1 MIKASIGIDC
11 GSAACKGIL
20 FQENDILASCVKLTG
35 WSPRETAQTV
45 LEQLLM
51 NTGLERDDVHIV
63 ATGYGRVSIEFANQA
78 VTEITC
84 HALGADYLLPGVRTV
99 IDIGGQDSKVI
110 AVEAGQ
116 VRSFQ
121 MNTKCAAGT
130 GRFLEMSANRMG
142 IGLTEFSALLS
153 AGKSCS
159 LSSMC
164 AVFADSEI
172 VSQLAAG
179 KSREEVAGG
188 IVQLVVDRTVALTAR
203 VEYSPPILLTGGLA
217 GIQGLRT
224 ALEKQTGYP
233 VVSSELSSFA
243 GAIGAARTYWV
254 KRARS
259 VNKKSNFSEPVQVPA
274 NVL

>member
-11 GSAACKGIL
+11 GSAACKGVL
-20 FQENDILASCVKLTG
+20 LREDAILASCVMPTG
-35 WSPRETAQTV
+35 WSPRDTAREV
-45 LEQLLM
+45 LAQLLSQ
-51 NTGLERDDVHIV
+51 TGFAQEDVQII
-63 ATGYGRVSIEFANQA
+63 ATGYGRISIDFAHRT

-116 VRSFQ
+116 VLAFQ

-142 IGLTEFSALLS
+142 IDLAEFADLLT

-188 IVQLVVDRTVALTAR
+188 IVQLVADRTTALAAR
-203 VEYSPPILLTGGLA
+203 VDAAPPILLTGGLA
-217 GIQGLRT
+217 DMEGLRL
-224 ALEKQTGYP
+224 ALAKQLGHP
-233 VVSSELSSFA
+233 VAAAGLSRFA
-243 GAIGAARTYWV
+243 GAIGAARTYWR
-254 KRARS
+254 KRVR
-259 VNKKSNFSEPVQVPA
+259 K
-274 NVL
+274 

>member
-11 GSAACKGIL
+11 GSTACKGVL
-20 FQENDILASCVKLTG
+20 LQEDAILASCVKPTG
-35 WSPRETAQTV
+35 WSPRDTSRAV
-45 LEQLLM
+45 FEQLLAQA
-51 NTGLERDDVHIV
+51 GLKKEDVHII
-63 ATGYGRVSIEFANQA
+63 ATGYGRIGIDFAHRT

-84 HALGADYLLPGVRTV
+84 HALGADYLLSGVRTV

-142 IGLTEFSALLS
+142 IDLSEFAALLA

-188 IVQLVVDRTVALTAR
+188 IIQLIVDRAVALTAR
-203 VEYSPPILLTGGLA
+203 VDFAPPILLTGGLA
-217 GIQGLRT
+217 GMAGLRT
-224 ALEKQTGYP
+224 ALERQLGYS
-233 VVSSELSSFA
+233 VAAADLSCFA
-243 GAIGAARTYWV
+243 GAIGAARSYWV
-254 KRARS
+254 KKARKN
-259 VNKKSNFSEPVQVPA
+259 VSEQK
-274 NVL
+274 N

>member
-11 GSAACKGIL
+11 GSTACKGVL
-20 FQENDILASCVKLTG
+20 LQEDAILASCVQPTG
-35 WSPRETAQTV
+35 WSPRDTSRAV
-45 LEQLLM
+45 FEQLLAQA
-51 NTGLERDDVHIV
+51 GLKKEDVHST
-63 ATGYGRVSIEFANQA
+63 ATGYGRIAIDFADRT

-110 AVEAGQ
+110 VVEAGQ

-142 IGLTEFSALLS
+142 IDLAEFAVLLA
-153 AGKSCS
+153 AGKSCP

-188 IVQLVVDRTVALTAR
+188 IIQLVADRVAALAGRVDI
-203 VEYSPPILLTGGLA
+203 SPPLLLTGGLA
-217 GIQGLRT
+217 GMEGLRT
-224 ALEKQTGYP
+224 ALEKQLGYP
-233 VVSSELSSFA
+233 VAAADLSGFA
-243 GAIGAARTYWV
+243 GAIGAARSYWV
-254 KRARS
+254 KKAR
-259 VNKKSNFSEPVQVPA
+259 KGAGEQ
-274 NVL
+274 